1 MKETAQGLAA
11 LGRGPDTQLVH
22 MTPGEVKSLQQLAM
36 ANGGSLTI
44 NPATGLPEAGF
55 LSSLLPMLIG
65 AGITAATGGAA
76 APWMVGLGVGGVQ
89 AARTGSIGKGLM
101 AGLGAYGGAGL
112 GGALAGAGATSVS
125 QAAGKLAGP
134 VGSGEFGLAANQAVA
149 AQNPLQLASEGA
161 KGLLTEPGRASF
173 MQNIGGGMGLAKTG
187 AMAAA
192 PILADQM
199 VPTATQTPVAQNQ
212 GMIRPYTYTR
222 DKIPGA
228 FQDVAGAPYSSK
240 ERPYF
245 TDQFTAGTPYKAP
258 GPEYMAE
265 GGGVSGAELES
276 AADTH
281 NIQNGIAVPYMDQ
294 AQFAGGGGISDLG
307 DYSDGGRLLRGPGDG
322 VSDSIPAMIGKKQQA
337 RLADG
342 EFVIPARI
350 VSELG
355 NGSTEAGARQLY
367 AMMDRVQ
374 KNRKKTMGK
383 GKVAV
388 NSKSHKMLPA

>member
-1 MKETAQGLAA
+1 
-11 LGRGPDTQLVH
+11 
-22 MTPGEVKSLQQLAM
+22 
-36 ANGGSLTI
+36 
-44 NPATGLPEAGF
+44 
-55 LSSLLPMLIG
+55 
-65 AGITAATGGAA
+65 
-76 APWMVGLGVGGVQ
+76 
-89 AARTGSIGKGLM
+89 
-101 AGLGAYGGAGL
+101 
-112 GGALAGAGATSVS
+112 
-125 QAAGKLAGP
+125 
-134 VGSGEFGLAANQAVA
+134 
-149 AQNPLQLASEGA
+149 
-161 KGLLTEPGRASF
+161 